1 MAQSSATADDTFSSK
16 DGEPRA
22 PVVVTTAPAKS
33 NRGMR
38 IILGIGAALAIV
50 GAGYY
55 VMHRGFEDTDDAQ
68 VDADVTAIPAQT
80 AAVAL
85 AVHFVEN
92 QVVKKGDLLVDL
104 DDAPTRTRLAQAE
117 ANYQAALS
125 LAAAADSDEK
135 VTELNVRTNK
145 SAAKAQVLG
154 ASSGA
159 VGTKE
164 QIAEAESGVVSAQAS
179 FDKAKLDL
187 DRGKQLI
194 SSGAIAQQQLD
205 NFQTA
210 FNTAQANLNQ
220 AKARLDTMRANT
232 TQAYSQV
239 QMMSA
244 RYEQVS
250 DTDVLL
256 AQAKAK
262 ADTAH
267 AQAEVAKAQ
276 RDQAALEHSYT
287 KIYAPVD
294 GTVSRKTVEVG
305 QMTALGQGIAELV
318 PSTPPWVTA
327 NFKETQ
333 LTHMKPGQPVK
344 LEVDSYPN
352 LDLHGEVESLSSAT
366 GARFALL
373 PPDNATGNYTKIVQ
387 RLPVR
392 IKITD
397 LPQGVSLRP
406 GLSVD
411 AVVDTRK

>member
-1 MAQSSATADDTFSSK
+1 MAQTSAATDDTFSSTEDHPAAK
-16 DGEPRA
+16 
-22 PVVVTTAPAKS
+22 PVVVAAKP
-33 NRGMR
+33 NKGMR
-38 IILGIGAALAIV
+38 VILGIGAALAII
-50 GAGYY
+50 GGGYY
-55 VMHRGFEDTDDAQ
+55 VMHRGLEDTDDAQ
-68 VDADVTAIPAQT
+68 LDNDVTAVPAQT

-85 AVHFVEN
+85 KVHFVEN
-92 QVVKKGDLLVDL
+92 QAVKKGDLLVEL
-104 DDAPTRTRLAQAE
+104 DDAPTATKLAQAE
-117 ANYQAALS
+117 ANYQAALAM
-125 LAAAADSDEK
+125 AAAADSDEK

-164 QIAEAESGVVSAQAS
+164 QIAEAESGVVSSQAT

-187 DRGKQLI
+187 ERGKQLI
-194 SSGAIAQQQLD
+194 GSGAIAQQQLD
-205 NFQTA
+205 NYQTA

-232 TQAYSQV
+232 TQALSQV
-239 QMMSA
+239 QMMTA
-244 RYEQVS
+244 KYDQVS

-267 AQAEVAKAQ
+267 AQAAVAKAE
-276 RDQAALEHSYT
+276 RDEAALQHSYT

-318 PSTPPWVTA
+318 PAQAPWVTA

-344 LEVDSYPN
+344 LEIDSYPD
-352 LDLHGEVESLSSAT
+352 LDLHGEVESLSGAT

-397 LPQGVSLRP
+397 LPQGVTLRP